1 MLLNM
6 GMTNPNDRF
15 RDPADAPADIPST
28 SAYEDSGTHDG
39 HDAVARHDSG
49 TAAVAPHDTAA
60 HEPGAPR
67 KAQGSLAGSTWV
79 ALIIGAIVLIVLL
92 AFIMQNMQ
100 NVTLTLFAWTFSFP
114 LGIGMLLA
122 AIAGALLM
130 AIVGGVRIMQLR
142 RQVRG

>member
-6 GMTNPNDRF
+6 GMTNPNDQF
-15 RDPADAPADIPST
+15 RDPAGTPEDIPS
-28 SAYEDSGTHDG
+28 AGAHENPGAHDG

-60 HEPGAPR
+60 HEPEAPR

-79 ALIIGAIVLIVLL
+79 ALIVGAIVLIVLL